1 MKEIIGLRKKNSL
14 SLIII
19 AGRNITINTSN
30 RDFNIIEISF
40 VNPILEKY
48 IVLAAMVA
56 IKKINIPAIFQ

>member
-30 RDFNIIEISF
+30 RDF
-40 VNPILEKY
+40 KY
-48 IVLAAMVA
+48 Y
-56 IKKINIPAIFQ
+56 